1 VIVTRRP
8 KLACRA
14 CPGTVVQTA
23 APARLIEG
31 GLPTEALVAHVLIS
45 RYADHLPLYRQ
56 AQIMA
61 RQGVLLDRSTLAFWV
76 GYAATEVAPV
86 VARLR
91 EILLASSRLF
101 ADETVVPVLAPGR
114 GGPSRATSGP
124 LHTMTGPG
132 AGPTRPRWPTP
143 MPRTGADPRQGPVG
157 RLSRPP
163 AVRRLH
169 GL

>member
-14 CPGTVVQTA
+14 CPGTVVQTS

-31 GLPTEALVAHVLIS
+31 GLPTEALVAHVLVS

-61 RQGVLLDRSTLAFWV
+61 RQGVALDRSTLAFWV
-76 GYAATEVAPV
+76 GYAAAEVAPV

-91 EILLASSRLF
+91 EILLASARLF
-101 ADETVVPVLAPGR
+101 ADETVVPVLM
-114 GGPSRATSGP
+114 GPIAQARWEPRSRA
-124 LHTMTGPG
+124 G
-132 AGPTRPRWPTP
+132 ANQAGLLLGDRTR
-143 MPRTGADPRQGPVG
+143 
-157 RLSRPP
+157 
-163 AVRRLH
+163 
-169 GL
+169 